1 MECPVCHT
9 ENDVSALQC
18 SSCSSSLNFVLGDRS
33 PSSDSF
39 NSPTLAPSSGWNSP
53 TSRGAA
59 TSGAVSAGAG
69 RAAGAAAVPDF
80 GPRYRIEGKLGEG
93 GMGSV
98 YKAYDLELDRLVALK
113 VIRPELMANAE
124 VLQRFKQELLLA
136 SRISHKNVLRIHDL
150 GEGVG
155 VKFISMAYVE
165 GRNLAEVLEEQK
177 VLPIGKAIE
186 IAKQICQA
194 LAAAHHEGVVHRDLK
209 PQNILLDQSQSV
221 YVSDFG
227 LAKSLECDSR
237 GATAMT
243 AVGQVL
249 GTPRYMSP
257 EQVECSDIDGRT
269 DIYSFGLMLYEMV
282 TGNIPFQ
289 GTSLQLM
296 LGRVQSMP
304 RNPSL
309 VNSKLP
315 PYLAG
320 IIMCCLEKDRERRYQ
335 NFREVYDDLESARF
349 TPPGKSPVQKSS
361 RARVIMIGLGAAVV
375 LAVGMI
381 SVPAVRRSLPVFKD
395 VHIQLTSAP
404 AAGPD
409 KRLAVLPF
417 RTIGDDQKLSEIGL
431 GINDALNAK
440 FTGLKDLQVAS
451 STALQ
456 KIDPNDPIQKVAHD
470 LGANL
475 VVSGSIENAGDKL
488 QVVVNL
494 DDVAKGQRLLTK
506 EFTGV
511 QQDLLTIEDQIYAK
525 LVSAIEVKPSNES
538 LARVS
543 LHETDNYSAYELYL
557 KGRNAMRGQLDA
569 TNVKAAIGFYEEAVK
584 QDPSFA
590 VAYAGIA
597 DADLRMYRLTK
608 ENDWAERAL
617 SAAQQAQTLNENLPE
632 VYFALGSAYVATGK
646 KTEAIAVLKKALDLA
661 PNSDEGNRRL
671 GDAFRAHGDKD
682 QALAAYNRAIELNP
696 YFWFNYNALGS
707 AYLKFND
714 NEKALTAFQKVIE
727 LEPNNAAGYENLSV
741 AYFGMGQF
749 DKCVPVLLKALE
761 LNKKPIAYSNLGT
774 AYFYLKQYDQ
784 AVAMFEQAARLD
796 PGSEVTL
803 GNLADSYRWAGKTQ
817 EANATYQQAI
827 DAGLK
832 GLVVNS
838 RDSARLGRLAQY
850 YAKKGDSPHAAD
862 FIRRARAIDPNDA
875 SLIYAQSVV
884 ESLAGKEE
892 NALQDLQLALSKG
905 YPLQAAQNDPELSK
919 LQRFRLN

>member
-1 MECPVCHT
+1 M
-9 ENDVSALQC
+9 
-18 SSCSSSLNFVLGDRS
+18 
-33 PSSDSF
+33 
-39 NSPTLAPSSGWNSP
+39 
-53 TSRGAA
+53 
-59 TSGAVSAGAG
+59 
-69 RAAGAAAVPDF
+69 AVPDF
-80 GPRYRIEGKLGEG
+80 GPRYRVEGKLGEG

-177 VLPIGKAIE
+177 VFPIDKAIE

-209 PQNILLDQSQSV
+209 PQNILLDQSQNV

-227 LAKSLECDSR
+227 LAKSLESDSMA
-237 GATAMT
+237 ATAMT

-257 EQVECSDIDGRT
+257 EQVECTNIDGRT
-269 DIYSFGLMLYEMV
+269 DIYSFWLMLYEMV
-282 TGNIPFQ
+282 TGHIPFQ
-289 GTSLQLM
+289 GSSLQLM

-320 IIMCCLEKDRERRYQ
+320 IIMRCLEKDRDRRYQ
-335 NFREVYDDLESARF
+335 NFREVYDDLAAARF
-349 TPPGKSPVQKSS
+349 TPPGKSPARKSS
-361 RARVIMIGLGAAVV
+361 RARVVMIGLGAAVV
-375 LAVGMI
+375 VAVGLI
-381 SVPAVRRSLPVFKD
+381 SVPAVRRSLPILRD
-395 VHIQLTSAP
+395 IRIQVASAP
-404 AAGPD
+404 AATPD

-417 RTIGDDQKLSEIGL
+417 RTIGDDQKLIEIGL
-431 GINDALNAK
+431 GINDSLNAK
-440 FTGLKDLQVAS
+440 FTGLKDLQIAS

-456 KIDPNDPIQKVAHD
+456 KIDPNDPIQKIAHD
-470 LGANL
+470 LGANF
-475 VVSGSIENAGDKL
+475 VVSGSIQNAGDTL
-488 QVVVNL
+488 QVIVNL
-494 DDVAKGQRLLTK
+494 DDIAKGQRLMSTPFRGL
-506 EFTGV
+506 

-525 LVSAIEVKPSNES
+525 LVQAIEVKPSSES
-538 LARVS
+538 LARVG
-543 LHETDNYSAYELYL
+543 LHETENYSAYELYL

-617 SAAQQAQTLNENLPE
+617 SAAQQAQNLNDNLPE
-632 VYFALGSAYVATGK
+632 VHFALGSAFVATGK
-646 KTEAIAVLKKALDLA
+646 KTEAITELKKALDLA
-661 PNSDEGNRRL
+661 PNSDEGYRRL
-671 GDAFRAHGDKD
+671 GDAFRANGDKD

-696 YFWFNYNALGS
+696 YYWFNHNALGS

-714 NEKALTAFQKVIE
+714 NEKALTAFKKVTE
-727 LEPNNAAGYENLSV
+727 LEPNNAAGYQNLSI
-741 AYFGMGQF
+741 AYFNMGQF
-749 DKCVPVLLKALE
+749 EQCIPVLKRSLE
-761 LNKKPIAYSNLGT
+761 LDKHPIGYTNLGT
-774 AYFYLKQYDQ
+774 IYFYLKRYDE
-784 AVAMFEQAARLD
+784 AVPMFEQAAKLD
-796 PGSEVTL
+796 PGSENIA
-803 GNLADSYRWAGKTQ
+803 GNLADAYRWAGKTQ
-817 EANATYQQAI
+817 QANSTYEQAI
-827 DAGLK
+827 ELGLK
-832 GLVVNS
+832 GLTVNP
-838 RDSARLGRLAQY
+838 RDAARMGRIAQY
-850 YAKKGDSPHAAD
+850 YAKKGDKVHAAD

-875 SLIYAQSVV
+875 TLMYTEAVV
-884 ESLAGKEE
+884 NWLAG
-892 NALQDLQLALSKG
+892 NQDVALSNVKDALNKGYSPQDLR
-905 YPLQAAQNDPELSK
+905 NDPELAK
-919 LQRFRLN
+919 LQTLPQFAEIAKQVPSK